1 LTADLTADERGHLDQ
16 VVGVLGSLAKLDGF
30 QFGEVVLAAGIP
42 EGWSKRA
49 WGQLVRDAAGLPF
62 KDGSV
67 SSYMNPNRRTIT
79 DRVNASR
86 YATETGRDKA
96 RQASRTVKA
105 RRIATGEVAE
115 YERER
120 YASHPQHQLAHK
132 VRSRFAHAL
141 RRYGEGGTKP
151 AKTFDLI
158 GCTIPELLAHLER
171 QFEPGMTLNNVHID
185 HKRPLASFDL
195 ADPDQVR
202 EAMFWTNLQP
212 LWPSDNLSKGSSW
225 ESKRHRLR

>member
-1 LTADLTADERGHLDQ
+1 MNAGLNADERRCLDR
-16 VVGVLGSLAKLDGF
+16 VLADLALPTKLDGF
-30 QFGEVVLAAGIP
+30 RFGEIILAAGIP

-49 WGQLVRDAAGLPF
+49 WGRLVRDAAGLPF

-67 SSYMNPNRRTIT
+67 DSYMNPKRRALTG
-79 DRVNASR
+79 RVNATR
-86 YATETGRDKA
+86 YTTDTGRDKA

-105 RRIATGEVAE
+105 RRIANGEVAQ

-132 VRSRFAHAL
+132 VRSRLAQAL
-141 RRYGEGGTKP
+141 RRYGQDATKP
-151 AKTFDLI
+151 AKTFELI

-185 HKRPLASFDL
+185 HKRPLVSFDL
-195 ADPDQVR
+195 SDPDQVR
-202 EAMFWTNLQP
+202 EAMHWTNLQP
-212 LWPSDNLSKGSSW
+212 LWPSDNLSKGSLW
-225 ESKRHRLR
+225 EGERHRFR